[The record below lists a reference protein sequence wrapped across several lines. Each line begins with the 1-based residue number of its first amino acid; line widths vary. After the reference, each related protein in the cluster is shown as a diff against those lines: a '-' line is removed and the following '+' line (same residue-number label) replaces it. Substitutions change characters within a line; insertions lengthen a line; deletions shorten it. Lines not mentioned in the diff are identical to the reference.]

1 MRLDN
6 LPAECDAS
14 PMTTSIK
21 TLSLAALATI
31 AGATPAAAAET
42 SPGCK
47 ITTVTVKRPKTHRV
61 HGKLRTVYHRVHGH
75 RVPVMVVRHVKHFD
89 CIGTT
94 PAGATPAA
102 AAAAPADKLR
112 AKLDPSFTQDP
123 SNPLAVTYSYD
134 AGAFDEHGTQPLPE
148 GVLTL
153 YSDGTLEC
161 SINVGGS
168 VQGGT
173 CPVTYEATGA
183 HTIVV
188 TYSSG
193 ATTVTETSVEQIEPF
208 TTSTTIEATYNPLPA
223 PSVEGNDG
231 DGHTWALAG
240 TLTVTAH
247 TTVNG
252 HQAPGA
258 PTVNADG
265 VKLEGSLSVTAIATR
280 GNYNG
285 QLNQFAYYPQSVVIA
300 PAHGNTLSLPIATAE
315 AGTTELTAIYAGTA
329 GYSASSATAPIK
341 LSVPAWQ

>member
-1 MRLDN
+1 
-6 LPAECDAS
+6 
-14 PMTTSIK
+14 MTTSIK
-21 TLSLAALATI
+21 TLSLAALATL
-31 AGATPAAAAET
+31 AGATSYGVAPAAAAET

-61 HGKLRTVYHRVHGH
+61 HGKLRVVYHRVHGH
-75 RVPVMVVRHVKHFD
+75 RVPVMVVTHVKHFD
-89 CIGTT
+89 CTGTT
-94 PAGATPAA
+94 PPGAT
-102 AAAAPADKLR
+102 AAAAPAAPAPAPVHKLR

-134 AGAFDEHGTQPLPE
+134 AGAFDEQGAQPLPE

-161 SINVGGS
+161 SINVGNS

-183 HTIVV
+183 HTVVV
-188 TYSSG
+188 TYESG

-208 TTSTTIEATYNPLPA
+208 TTTTTVEATYNPLPA
-223 PSVEGNDG
+223 PSIEGNDG
-231 DGHTWALAG
+231 NGHTWALAG

-252 HQAPGA
+252 HQAPGT

-265 VKLEGSLSVTAIATR
+265 VQLEGSLSVTAIATR

-300 PAHGNTLSLPIATAE
+300 PARGGTLSLPIATVE
-315 AGTTELTAIYAGTA
+315 AGTTTLTAVYAGAA

>member
-1 MRLDN
+1 
-6 LPAECDAS
+6 
-14 PMTTSIK
+14 MTTSIK
-21 TLSLAALATI
+21 TLSLAALATL
-31 AGATPAAAAET
+31 AGATNYGVAPAA
-42 SPGCK
+42 GCK

-75 RVPVMVVRHVKHFD
+75 RVPVMVVTHVKHFD

-102 AAAAPADKLR
+102 AAPAAPAHKLR

-134 AGAFDEHGTQPLPE
+134 AGAFDEHGAQPLPE

-161 SINVGGS
+161 SINVGNG
-168 VQGGT
+168 VEGGT
-173 CPVTYEATGA
+173 CPVTYQATGA
-183 HTIVV
+183 HTVVV

-193 ATTVTETSVEQIEPF
+193 ETTVTETSVEQIEPF
-208 TTSTTIEATYNPLPA
+208 TTTTTVEATYTALPA
-223 PSVEGNDG
+223 PSIEGYDG

-258 PTVNADG
+258 PVVTAGG
-265 VKLEGSLSVTAIATR
+265 VQLEGSLKVTVIATR
-280 GNYNG
+280 GNYDG
-285 QLNQFAYYPQSVVIA
+285 QLGEFAYYPQSVNIA
-300 PAHGNTLSLPIATAE
+300 PATGNTLDLPIATVE
-315 AGTTELTAIYAGTA
+315 AGTTTLTASYAGGA
-329 GYSASSATAPIK
+329 GYAPSSATTPIAF
-341 LSVPAWQ
+341 SIPAWQ